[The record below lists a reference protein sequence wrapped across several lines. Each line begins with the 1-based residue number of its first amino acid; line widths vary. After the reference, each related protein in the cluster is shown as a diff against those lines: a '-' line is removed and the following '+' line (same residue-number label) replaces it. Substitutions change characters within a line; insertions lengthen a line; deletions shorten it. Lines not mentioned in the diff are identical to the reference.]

1 MEALVSKAWMIQLS
15 LQPSPASETSAFN
28 RMRAFNSRFAGL
40 FPLRISAC
48 KCSRSPALN
57 RTTYTGEEI
66 TAVLWSSDLHGFT
79 ERSDRYSGEQ
89 VIMLL
94 NALFDAQAKA
104 IADHGG

>member
-1 MEALVSKAWMIQLS
+1 MDALVSKAWIIRLS

-57 RTTYTGEEI
+57 RTTYF
-66 TAVLWSSDLHGFT
+66 FT
-79 ERSDRYSGEQ
+79 EMSFPAMPASVAKSRPKQIIYSFQ
-89 VIMLL
+89 IS
-94 NALFDAQAKA
+94 
-104 IADHGG
+104 